1 MLKLLGK
8 MFGDADVVKKAA
20 DGIYNGLDKAI
31 FTKEEK
37 AEFNQ
42 KRMELY
48 LKFVEATAPYKIAR
62 RYIAIVIT
70 CVWALLVV
78 ACAILGAIGGFD
90 YQGAAQ
96 DYMRVGF
103 TCSCLCNTRRYRWVR
118 LSRGGTSSRVYF

>member
-1 MLKLLGK
+1 MLKLIGK

-62 RYIAIVIT
+62 RFIAIIIT
-70 CVWALLVV
+70 VVWALLVL
-78 ACAILGAIGGFD
+78 ACATLGIIGGFD
-90 YQGAAQ
+90 NPGAKDSA
-96 DYMRVGF
+96 VFVLALLNEVVHWAILSVLGF
-103 TCSCLCNTRRYRWVR
+103 
-118 LSRGGTSSRVYF
+118 YFGDRFFKK

>member
-1 MLKLLGK
+1 MLKILGK

-96 DYMRVGF
+96 AAEFIFKLLNEVVHWAILSVLGF
-103 TCSCLCNTRRYRWVR
+103 
-118 LSRGGTSSRVYF
+118 YFGDRFFKK

>member
-1 MLKLLGK
+1 MLKLIGK

-62 RYIAIVIT
+62 RFIAIIIT
-70 CVWALLVV
+70 VVWALLVL
-78 ACAILGAIGGFD
+78 ACATLGIIGGFD
-90 YQGAAQ
+90 NPGAKDSA
-96 DYMRVGF
+96 VFVLSLLNEVVHWAILSVLGF
-103 TCSCLCNTRRYRWVR
+103 
-118 LSRGGTSSRVYF
+118 YFGDRFFKK